1 MIYRNFHDAGFRFFG
16 IKGLDETGTVCEC
29 GKKECAYKHPWFS
42 SWQHTPEWSE
52 EQLEVMQ
59 EAGQLDHG
67 YGVIVSGLIVID
79 VDARNGGVESYQ
91 RLLEDIPQVAGA
103 GLIVETG
110 SGGGSKHLYFRAPD
124 GVGLLQHHD
133 KYPGIDF
140 KSTGF
145 VIGPGS
151 KHISG
156 NRYRLLVGDPSDI
169 GPAPQ
174 ALIDLLKKPDTYRA
188 AYDGGN
194 IDLSDADIS
203 DMLSYI
209 SPDCD
214 HETWIKAGMAIHHA
228 TSGSGLALWDGW
240 SSQGKKYPG
249 YEKIERRWHSF
260 GKSSNPVTIGTLIH
274 YARKAGWRQA
284 VTFECEDTFDY
295 EEGEGLPFP
304 IDGVDLLRPPG
315 FVGEITRWLN
325 TQGISLREHLAVA
338 TALTAVGNIC
348 GLRYREDL
356 TNITL
361 NLFCFCVAGSGSGK
375 EAMLSGFG
383 KIMVEAGMGAAVH
396 GNFKSEQELISN
408 IVHHQAAFYAVD
420 EIGTVLAKVE
430 NARKRGGA
438 AYLDGL
444 VGQLMS
450 IYSKASGSFLLTG
463 DKKREVK
470 QALMNEWARLNK
482 KVEENEDPG
491 GHAERQLPFIMRQI
505 EDIDSKGIVNP
516 FLSMIGFTTPETFN
530 DLVTPDF
537 VKNGFMSR
545 ALFFEE
551 PDNNPKPRGFFVA
564 PEMPA
569 SMVNTIRAL
578 AGGGEFDYQGSR
590 RIEHYG
596 EKSVIQTSGEARQML
611 QAASEHFWQ
620 MGEQYKESNGFEAIT
635 RRGYELTSKVSAIL
649 AAPEGVRT
657 AEHVRWAFALV
668 LRDLDRKAMLAFSN
682 DKHNKESDRIMTRIM
697 TRITQDHGETVA
709 VLANRTKIEKEDIEK
724 ALAELEKR
732 GLVVQKEEK
741 NYRRTT
747 IKWYLA

>member
-16 IKGLDETGTVCEC
+16 IKGLDEAGTVCEC

-91 RLLEDIPQVAGA
+91 RLIEDIPEVAGA

-133 KYPGIDF
+133 RYPGIDF

-383 KIMVEAGMGAAVH
+383 KILVEAGMGAAVH

-491 GHAERQLPFIMRQI
+491 GHAERQLPFIMKQI

-724 ALAELEKR
+724 ALDELEKR

-747 IKWYLA
+747 TKWYLA